1 MTADGSVI
9 RVRRTDLPADSDGAP
24 IPPAK
29 VVEDRYVFCWTDRQ
43 HGDLVFTRNANDLLS
58 EWWPAYRSADYDTR
72 QRMRLEHAA
81 ATRSQLAA
89 DMVVAAE
96 AAGTD
101 LTAPQREQLLLPT
114 SRLDELA
121 GLIWSS
127 TVPLVLI
134 EGAFAPDTTLPAPI
148 SGTDGDVREP
158 RNLIWLRPRT
168 AEGYV
173 LSLARAGQIEL
184 AILGR

>member
-9 RVRRTDLPADSDGAP
+9 RVRRTDLPADSNGAP

-101 LTAPQREQLLLPT
+101 LTAP
-114 SRLDELA
+114 A
-121 GLIWSS
+121 
-127 TVPLVLI
+127 
-134 EGAFAPDTTLPAPI
+134 
-148 SGTDGDVREP
+148 
-158 RNLIWLRPRT
+158 
-168 AEGYV
+168 
-173 LSLARAGQIEL
+173 ARAAAATDLSTG
-184 AILGR
+184 